1 MIIFVALFEAL
12 FATYLT
18 VIIPKAILYRW
29 TTDKNVFGLC
39 LIVDILLLC
48 VVAFFW
54 CIVYDLAF

>member
-1 MIIFVALFEAL
+1 MIMFVTLFEAL
-12 FATYLT
+12 FATYLS

-29 TTDKNVFGLC
+29 ETDRNVFGPC

-54 CIVYDLAF
+54 